1 MTMSSSDLTKM
12 IIDSL
17 SDGYDDEELR
27 EEAGREMYNEISQL
41 PGSSVIR
48 TVIRRLCE
56 RIEALEGE

>member
-56 RIEALEGE
+56 RIEDLEGE